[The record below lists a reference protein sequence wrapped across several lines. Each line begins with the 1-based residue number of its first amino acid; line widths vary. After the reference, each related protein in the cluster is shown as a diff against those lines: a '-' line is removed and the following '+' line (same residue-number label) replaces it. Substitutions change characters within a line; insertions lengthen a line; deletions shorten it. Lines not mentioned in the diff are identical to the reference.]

1 MENVEKY
8 MTMGMDM
15 AMVYLPKVLLAII
28 VLIVG
33 LKVIGMV
40 VNGMVKVLN
49 KRDTDPSLIP
59 FLSGL
64 IGITLKIMLI
74 ISVVQ
79 MIGVETTSFIAI
91 IGAAGLA
98 IGMALSGTLQNFAG
112 GVIILILKP
121 FKIGDVL
128 EAQGFIGSV
137 SEIQIFNTVLKTW
150 DNKTVI
156 IPNGGLST
164 GSMINYSTEPTRV
177 VEWIVGIG
185 YNDDI
190 DKARQVIESTI
201 FSDERILNTKE
212 EGYFINVF
220 ELADSS
226 VNFKVRAKVNAGDY
240 WAVLFDNTEKI
251 KKALDAN
258 GISIPFPQRDVHMHT
273 VK

>member
-1 MENVEKY
+1 MERVEKY
-8 MTMGMDM
+8 VDMGMEM

-28 VLIVG
+28 VLIIG
-33 LKVIGMV
+33 LKVISMV
-40 VNGMVKVLN
+40 VKGMVKVLN
-49 KRDTDPSLIP
+49 KRETDPSLIP

-64 IGITLKIMLI
+64 LGMTLKAMLV

-79 MIGVETTSFIAI
+79 MVGVETTSFVAI

-121 FKIGDVL
+121 YKVGDVL
-128 EAQGFIGSV
+128 EAQGYIGSV

-185 YNDDI
+185 YGDDI
-190 DKARQVIESTI
+190 DKARQVIEDTI
-201 FSDERILNTKE
+201 FSDSRILNTKE
-212 EGYFINVF
+212 EGYFINVC

-226 VNFKVRAKVNAGDY
+226 VNFKVRAKVNSEDY
-240 WAVLFDNTEKI
+240 WGVFFENTEKI